1 MNTERLTQ
9 GVIWKKLLLFSLPLA
24 ASLFLQQFYNTID
37 AIVVGNYVSNQALA
51 AVGITGPI
59 VNMIVAFFS
68 GMSTGA
74 GVVISQ
80 YTGARDSKGVS
91 DAVHTS
97 MSLAVLLGIVLSF
110 IGFFISP
117 VLITLMKTPEDMVTD
132 AAAYLRIYFIGLVGL
147 TIYNIGAAIL
157 NASGDS
163 KRPLYFLIVS
173 TIIHTALVFLLVA
186 WIPMGISGAA
196 LATTISQVV
205 SAILVVMS
213 LCKSD
218 GYTHLILRE
227 LRVDRYI
234 VKRIASIGIP
244 AALQQS
250 IVSISN
256 LVVTSYINA
265 LDTIVI
271 AGYSVAQKAD
281 GFLMIPTSA
290 ISMATTTFVG
300 QNLGARQVDR
310 ARKGVRTALLLNL
323 SLTAFLSVLSI
334 IFIYPL
340 LNIFTP
346 AQAVINAGYDFFI
359 IYSCARI
366 ILTLTNILPGAL
378 RGAGDVKVS
387 TFACIGSFVVLRQIY
402 LAVVTKFVYS
412 TTSIMLCYP
421 ITWLVAGIIII
432 FHYRKSDWSSYA
444 VKEITSDSV

>member
-1 MNTERLTQ
+1 MKTDSLTQ
-9 GVIWKKLLLFSLPLA
+9 GTIWKKLLLFAVPLVI
-24 ASLFLQQFYNTID
+24 SQFLQQFYNTID
-37 AIVVGNYVSNQALA
+37 AIVVGNYVSNEALA

-74 GVVISQ
+74 SVIISQ
-80 YTGARDSKGVS
+80 YTGAKNEKGVS
-91 DAVHTS
+91 DSVHTS
-97 MSLAVLLGIVLSF
+97 MSLAIILGIVLSF
-110 IGFFISP
+110 IGYFTSP
-117 VLITLMKTPEDMVTD
+117 IILRLMQTPEDMIQD
-132 AAAYLRIYFIGLVGL
+132 AASYLAIYFIGLVGL

-173 TIIHTALVFLLVA
+173 TIVHTILVFVLVA
-186 WIPMGISGAA
+186 WIPLGISGAA

-205 SAILVVMS
+205 SAILVVIS

-218 GYTHLILRE
+218 TSTHLNLKK
-227 LRVDRYI
+227 LRVDKYI

-256 LVVTSYINA
+256 IVVTSYINA

-290 ISMATTTFVG
+290 LSLATTTFVG
-300 QNLGARQVDR
+300 QNLGAKQVDR
-310 ARKGVRTALLLNL
+310 ARKGVRDALLLNISITAVL
-323 SLTAFLSVLSI
+323 SILSI
-334 IFIYPL
+334 IFITPL
-340 LNIFTP
+340 LKIFSSD
-346 AQAVINAGYDFFI
+346 AAVILAGYDFLM
-359 IYSCARI
+359 IYSITRI

-378 RGAGDVKVS
+378 RGAGDVKVA
-387 TFACIGSFVVLRQIY
+387 TYACIGSFVVLRQIY
-402 LAVVTKFVYS
+402 LAIVTKIVYS
-412 TTSIMLCYP
+412 TVSIMLCYP
-421 ITWLVAGIIII
+421 ITWMIAGIIII
-432 FHYRKSDWSSYA
+432 FHYRKSDWSSFA
-444 VKEITSDSV
+444 SSET